1 MSERAGL
8 LGELSRLAA
17 QERERAAAEYSRLLL
32 HRESPAPGD
41 AERLKR
47 AAALLGRS
55 VADVERDVA
64 TLAQIEADALE
75 ASTIADRQAA
85 RLAAKQADAEAA
97 ARLQTIIRE
106 HDAAVKAC
114 ERIRGRVYQ
123 ASRELRF
130 AEQAHARRIA
140 AARKWWVSL
149 GVARAPADIE
159 LDVLNP
165 TDESEPGGVKAC
177 GDAQELGG
185 IGLSGDA
192 VADRNDAAR
201 TVYEPT

>member
-32 HRESPAPGD
+32 NRDSPAPGD

-85 RLAAKQADAEAA
+85 RLAAKQADADAA
-97 ARLQTIIRE
+97 ARLQSAIRE
-106 HDAAVKAC
+106 HDAAAKDC
-114 ERIRGRVYQ
+114 ERVRGRVYQ
-123 ASRELRF
+123 ASRELRV
-130 AEQAHARRIA
+130 AEQAHAQRIA

-159 LDVLNP
+159 L
-165 TDESEPGGVKAC
+165 
-177 GDAQELGG
+177 
-185 IGLSGDA
+185 
-192 VADRNDAAR
+192 
-201 TVYEPT
+201 